1 MHRREFLGASLA
13 GAMAAIFLRL
23 DELMAWWKQWLGT
36 PERLS
41 GLKVDRLTVARYS
54 DALKKMYAHKPMVAY
69 VHPDTHNSLV
79 ALLRAPCPAAEAS

>member
-36 PERLS
+36 PELRTAFQ
-41 GLKVDRLTVARYS
+41 GVDRLTVTRFDRMMKQMSPMARVGTGVYVS
-54 DALKKMYAHKPMVAY
+54 PRTYEDLQAALA
-69 VHPDTHNSLV
+69 
-79 ALLRAPCPAAEAS
+79 

>member
-36 PERLS
+36 PKTAAAT
-41 GLKVDRLTVARYS
+41 GRLTVSGFQEAM
-54 DALKKMYAHKPMVAY
+54 KKLYPKKSIYEVESSPMFAMR
-69 VHPDTHNSLV
+69 PK
-79 ALLRAPCPAAEAS
+79 AW